1 MCSERALGLVK
12 LGIAARSV
20 AGALGCAGAI
30 KRIEGAIDMRSVAGA
45 FGGRERSRRR
55 LIVARRSEAFRS
67 PVALGGAVFD
77 NGIGLGLHAINRSL
91 AGAGVARRDGQKQ
104 NQEGGTSRVAFFMA
118 WSPFASGRGPPH
130 RYQMPKFPA
139 DVFRKCR
146 CLSQM
151 NVSHFDLG
159 SRGPAAAAEQ
169 HV

>member
-1 MCSERALGLVK
+1 MHSERAHGLVN

-30 KRIEGAIDMRSVAGA
+30 KRIEGAIYLRPVAGA

-67 PVALGGAVFD
+67 PVALGCAAFN
-77 NGIGLGLHAINRSL
+77 NGIGSGLHAINRSL
-91 AGAGVARRDGQKQ
+91 AGARVARRDGHKQ
-104 NQEGGTSRVAFFMA
+104 NQEGGTKPRGRFHGLISICVR
-118 WSPFASGRGPPH
+118 RGPP
-130 RYQMPKFPA
+130 RDYQMPEFP
-139 DVFRKCR
+139 
-146 CLSQM
+146 QM
-151 NVSHFDLG
+151 SFANERDFDLG